1 MYLIKAMEV
10 ARDPQTVGSKLR
22 VYLHIAFYC
31 VMLSRCFVDCKLTKK
46 QLDNLEKACQI
57 FFLFLQVN
65 TTVWTLGSV
74 DHTGETFQMYARG
87 LALNSMKDGEA
98 KHQVTSRYAENLN
111 SVHR

>member
-1 MYLIKAMEV
+1 MP
-10 ARDPQTVGSKLR
+10 D
-22 VYLHIAFYC
+22 
-31 VMLSRCFVDCKLTKK
+31 
-46 QLDNLEKACQI
+46 I

-98 KHQVTSRYAENLN
+98 KHQVTSRYAQN
-111 SVHR
+111 